1 MDNLVLEI
9 TNAALLTIII
19 EVPIFYICGYKK
31 ASQLLTFALVNYVS
45 NTLLN
50 DALPAYT
57 ASLGYWTKL
66 CIGEL
71 LVIAFEYAFMLH
83 VISEDKNRLLKTIC
97 LTNII
102 SIILGLVL
110 LFNF

>member
-1 MDNLVLEI
+1 MDNLALEI

-19 EVPIFYICGYKK
+19 EVPVLYLCGYKK
-31 ASQLLTFALVNYVS
+31 ALEFLSFALVNYVS

-57 ASLGYWTKL
+57 PSMAYWTKL

-71 LVIAFEYAFMLH
+71 LVIAFEYSLMLH
-83 VISEDKNRLLKTIC
+83 IISDDKSRLLKTIC
-97 LTNII
+97 LTNIL
-102 SIILGLVL
+102 SILLGLVL